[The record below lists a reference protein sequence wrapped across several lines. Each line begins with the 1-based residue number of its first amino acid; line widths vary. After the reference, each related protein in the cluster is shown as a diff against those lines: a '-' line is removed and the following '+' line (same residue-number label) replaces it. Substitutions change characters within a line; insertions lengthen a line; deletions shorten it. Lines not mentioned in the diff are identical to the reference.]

1 MVFIGLH
8 LYFSMKLMTK
18 SLAESWVGGDFG
30 DLRVEEEMHNSH
42 LGSRLMNL
50 LGKFS
55 CQIVLSA
62 H

>member
-1 MVFIGLH
+1 MK
-8 LYFSMKLMTK
+8 SMTR
-18 SLAESWVGGDFG
+18 SSAESWVGGDAG
-30 DLRVEEEMHNSH
+30 DLRIEEKVHNSH

-50 LGKFS
+50 LGKFG

>member
-1 MVFIGLH
+1 M
-8 LYFSMKLMTK
+8 
-18 SLAESWVGGDFG
+18 GGDVG
-30 DLRVEEEMHNSH
+30 DLRIGENMHNSH

-50 LGKFS
+50 LGKFR

>member
-1 MVFIGLH
+1 
-8 LYFSMKLMTK
+8 MTR
-18 SLAESWVGGDFG
+18 SSAESWVGGAVG
-30 DLRVEEEMHNSH
+30 DLRIEEKVHNSH
-42 LGSRLMNL
+42 LGSRLMNV